1 MKTEIVKFY
10 EDEIT
15 AYVNE
20 NSRPYVAVRTM
31 ANTIG
36 LHADSALTG
45 IKNDEILSESLVEQ
59 HGTGA
64 DGKRYLMQFLPI
76 DHVAGWLFSI
86 DVNKVNADVKPKLIL
101 YKRECYQVL
110 YEHFFGKHKVVSDNQ
125 RELAMISNRMREIDK
140 MIREGL
146 KERKNIQ
153 LQKTA
158 IEMENFRQL
167 GIAFDDSEEI
177 EIFDNNKGFLSKAL

>member
-1 MKTEIVKFY
+1 METEIVRFH
-10 EDEIT
+10 EDEIICINKRIVINAVAKAIGLNT
-15 AYVNE
+15 E
-20 NSRPYVAVRTM
+20 SAVRGVKNHKILGAVAT
-31 ANTIG
+31 
-36 LHADSALTG
+36 LESAQLDGNQARSYLT
-45 IKNDEILSESLVEQ
+45 LPVE
-59 HGTGA
+59 
-64 DGKRYLMQFLPI
+64 Y
-76 DHVAGWLFSI
+76 VSGWLFSI
-86 DVNKVNADVKPKLIL
+86 SLEKVNEDAQPKLEL
-101 YKRECYQVL
+101 YQRECYQVL